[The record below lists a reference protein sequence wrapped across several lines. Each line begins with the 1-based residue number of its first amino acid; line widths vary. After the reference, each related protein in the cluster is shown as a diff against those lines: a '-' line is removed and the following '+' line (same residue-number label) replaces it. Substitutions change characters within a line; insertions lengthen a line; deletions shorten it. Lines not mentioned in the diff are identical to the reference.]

1 MKKGNWRVLCTRC
14 LEEENA
20 EWVVVPGNFG
30 VEVMLFLVTL
40 PLLCIPALL
49 FLAWKSAVAPE
60 HWACRV
66 CHSKE
71 IVPVG
76 SASAQLLRAEADK
89 AGALRT

>member
-1 MKKGNWRVLCTRC
+1 MKKEDCRVLCTRC

-20 EWVVVPGNFG
+20 EWVVPGNF
-30 VEVMLFLVTL
+30 VVVVLLFLVTL

-49 FLAWKSAVAPE
+49 FLAWQVTAKPE

-76 SASAQLLRAEADK
+76 STRAQMLRAEAEQ

>member
-1 MKKGNWRVLCTRC
+1 MKKDNVRVLCTRC

-20 EWVVVPGNFG
+20 EWVVPGNLG
-30 VEVMLFLVTL
+30 VEVLLFLVSL

-49 FLAWKSAVAPE
+49 FLAWQASVAPE
-60 HWACRV
+60 HWACPV

-76 SASAQLLRAEADK
+76 STRARMLRAQAEE
-89 AGALRT
+89 AGAVRA